1 MPVLNGGLKTCDHQ
15 IVGYLEY
22 SRGDGRIIH
31 ALRGVRSKECKFK
44 VAVGN
49 DSLGLVSAL

>member
-22 SRGDGRIIH
+22 SRGDGRITH

-44 VAVGN
+44 VAVENG
-49 DSLGLVSAL
+49 SLGLVTAL